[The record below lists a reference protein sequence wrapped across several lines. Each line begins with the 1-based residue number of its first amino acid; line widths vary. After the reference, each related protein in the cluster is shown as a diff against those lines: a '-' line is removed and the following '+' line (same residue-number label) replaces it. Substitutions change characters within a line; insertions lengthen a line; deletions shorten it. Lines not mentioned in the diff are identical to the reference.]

1 MNALN
6 GEILDMAVADLS
18 WERRYKLR
26 DRGDDGGGY
35 FLPEISYLDSDF
47 SDALT
52 VHGPCAGKLLDVGAG
67 LGSQAVQYAQ
77 LGFDVTAIDVSKT
90 ALGHAENLAKS
101 KGAKIKFLIDNILM
115 TKLDDSF
122 DIICDRGCL
131 TILRDKVLG
140 LYAKNLYKLI
150 RPSGHALVKVDEKS
164 NNKVSALLD
173 LFDVVADLSG
183 YYEKSIDNPTNNLH
197 RSHFYIFRPKVALG
211 TPNNER

>member
-1 MNALN
+1 
-6 GEILDMAVADLS
+6 
-18 WERRYKLR
+18 
-26 DRGDDGGGY
+26 
-35 FLPEISYLDSDF
+35 LDSDF

-77 LGFDVTAIDVSKT
+77 LGFDVTATDVSKT

-101 KGAKIKFLIDNILM
+101 KGVKIKFLIDNILM

-131 TILRDKVLG
+131 TILSDEVLDR
-140 LYAKNLYKLI
+140 YAKNLSELI
-150 RPSGHALVKVDEKS
+150 KPSGHALVKVDEMNK
-164 NNKVSALLD
+164 NKVHALLD

-183 YYEKSIDNPTNNLH
+183 YYEKNIDNPANHLQK
-197 RSHFYIFRPKVALG
+197 SHFYIFRPKVALG
-211 TPNNER
+211 TPSSER